1 MVDLKEL
8 EDFTPVRLPAPLR
21 KQEFRP
27 KKPAYPTLLRLKPL
41 IESYQ
46 ISVNTVELG
55 LRYLR
60 ETAQASAD
68 VEGFLFDTRKRLRI
82 PSALQDFDVVSR
94 HAAEA
99 YLVQTCHLFERFFTS
114 MGREFRRFKQIENWS
129 TRHGKNS
136 LNALETILENLP
148 AKAAASIRALPEY
161 DITTYYFGVRNA
173 LVHGNE
179 PARIIERCG
188 ELTTKHKGHLK
199 RRYSKL
205 SAPNTA
211 SALRFDDHHLLVH
224 CALKLAASVNDA
236 CDFGVDDLVAHVT
249 ADGSESR
256 RAILRARG
264 SKRGTDG
271 TARKLASLHKIQSHD
286 VDRFLEG
293 IDQFLRGV
301 PTHRERKRLRYQAL
315 KKRS

>member
-1 MVDLKEL
+1 MIDIKEF
-8 EDFTPVRLPAPLR
+8 EDVTPVHLPAPLR

-60 ETAQASAD
+60 ETAQASPDIA
-68 VEGFLFDTRKRLRI
+68 GFLLDTRKRLRI
-82 PSALQDFDVVSR
+82 PSVLQDFDLVSR

-114 MGREFRRFKQIENWS
+114 MGREFRRFKQIENWK
-129 TRHGKNS
+129 TQHGKNH
-136 LNALETILENLP
+136 LNALEAILENLP
-148 AKAAASIRALPEY
+148 AKVAASIRALPEY

-179 PARIIERCG
+179 PARIIERCD
-188 ELTTKHKGHLK
+188 ELTKKHKGHLK

-205 SAPNTA
+205 SAPNTP
-211 SALRFDDHHLLVH
+211 SILRFDDHHLLVH
-224 CALKLAASVNDA
+224 CALKLAANVNDA
-236 CDFGVDDLVAHVT
+236 CDFDVDDLVAHVT
-249 ADGSESR
+249 ADGMEYR
-256 RAILRARG
+256 KALLLARG
-264 SKRGTDG
+264 NRRSLEG
-271 TARKLASLHKIQSHD
+271 TARKLASLHKIQTPD
-286 VDRFLEG
+286 VDRFIHS

-301 PTHRERKRLRYQAL
+301 PTHRERKRLRYQAR
-315 KKRS
+315 KKRG